1 MNNLVRIK
9 LKRGSWEIELEC
21 DEEKVTDVVSK
32 VLAGFDSGLQSSQ
45 SSEVKDTGGVTC
57 RGLLDRMWR
66 EGWFMVSKRLSD
78 VDEEL
83 ARRGYHYDRSA
94 ISHALTDLVREG
106 ILTREGEPRNYH
118 YVQKKPPI

>member
-1 MNNLVRIK
+1 MNNTVKIK

-21 DEEKVTDVVSK
+21 DENKVTDVVAK
-32 VLAGFDSGLQSSQ
+32 VLAGFDSNTAHMSPLESR
-45 SSEVKDTGGVTC
+45 DLGGVTC

-66 EGWFMVSKRLSD
+66 EGWFIVPKRLSE

-106 ILTREGEPRNYH
+106 VLTREGESRNYH
-118 YVQKKPPI
+118 YVQKKPPV

>member
-1 MNNLVRIK
+1 LNNLVKVKI
-9 LKRGSWEIELEC
+9 KRGSWEIEVEC

-32 VLAGFDSGLQSSQ
+32 VLAGFDSGISSVQ
-45 SSEVKDTGGVTC
+45 TRDVKDTGGVTC
-57 RGLLDRMWR
+57 RGLLDNMWR
-66 EGWFMVSKRLSD
+66 EGWFMVSKRLSE

-106 ILTREGEPRNYH
+106 ILTREGESRNYH
-118 YVQKKPPI
+118 YVQKKPPL

>member
-1 MNNLVRIK
+1 VNNIVRIK

-21 DEEKVTDVVSK
+21 DEEKVTEVVAK
-32 VLAGFDSGLQSSQ
+32 VLAGFEKTSTGASPY
-45 SSEVKDTGGVTC
+45 ETKDAGGVTC
-57 RGLLDRMWR
+57 RGLLEKMWR
-66 EGWFMVSKRLSD
+66 EGWFMVSKRLSE

-106 ILTREGEPRNYH
+106 LLTREGEARNYH
-118 YVQKKPPI
+118 YVQKRPPG

>member
-32 VLAGFDSGLQSSQ
+32 VLAGFDSNIQSSRPL
-45 SSEVKDTGGVTC
+45 EAKDSGGVTC
-57 RGLLDRMWR
+57 RSLLDRMWR

-106 ILTREGEPRNYH
+106 VLTREGEPRSYH
-118 YVQKKPPI
+118 YVQKKPPM

>member
-1 MNNLVRIK
+1 MNNLVKVKI
-9 LKRGSWEIELEC
+9 KRGSWEIEVEC

-32 VLAGFDSGLQSSQ
+32 VLAGFDSGISSVQ
-45 SSEVKDTGGVTC
+45 TGDVKDTGGVTC
-57 RGLLDRMWR
+57 RGLLDNMWR
-66 EGWFMVSKRLSD
+66 EGWFMVSKRLSE

-118 YVQKKPPI
+118 YVQKKPPL

>member
-1 MNNLVRIK
+1 LNNLVKVKI
-9 LKRGSWEIELEC
+9 KRGSWEIEVEC

-32 VLAGFDSGLQSSQ
+32 VLAGFDSGMSSVQ
-45 SSEVKDTGGVTC
+45 TTDVKDTGGVTC
-57 RGLLDRMWR
+57 RGLLDNMWR
-66 EGWFMVSKRLSD
+66 EGWFMVSKRLSE

-118 YVQKKPPI
+118 YVQKKPPL

>member
-1 MNNLVRIK
+1 MNNLVRVK
-9 LKRGSWEIELEC
+9 MKRGSWEIELEC
-21 DEEKVTDVVSK
+21 DEDKVADVVSK
-32 VLAGFDSGLQSSQ
+32 VLAGFDSGAASTQPSG
-45 SSEVKDTGGVTC
+45 VKDTGGVTC

-83 ARRGYHYDRSA
+83 ARRGYHYDKSA

-106 ILTREGEPRNYH
+106 ILTREDEPRNYH
-118 YVQKKPPI
+118 YVQKKPPM

>member
-1 MNNLVRIK
+1 MNNLVKVKI
-9 LKRGSWEIELEC
+9 KRGSWEIEVEC

-32 VLAGFDSGLQSSQ
+32 VLAGFDSGVSNAQTTDA
-45 SSEVKDTGGVTC
+45 KDTGGVTC
-57 RGLLDRMWR
+57 RGLLDNMWR
-66 EGWFMVSKRLSD
+66 EGWFMVSKRLSE

-106 ILTREGEPRNYH
+106 ILTREGVPRNYH
-118 YVQKKPPI
+118 YVQKKPPL